1 MKIGEKISKL
11 RKENNYTQEQ
21 LAEILSVS
29 RQSVS
34 KWETDLT
41 YPETEKIIAMSKLFN
56 CSTDYLLK
64 DDADESGKEVKVKI
78 VEVDSG
84 ERSREYINSLLLTYL
99 SFPPLFG
106 FIVAFFS
113 IRNAERL
120 GLKKMKLISVIGM
133 TVSLIM
139 TALMVIGIIFEL

>member
-11 RKENNYTQEQ
+11 RRENNYTQEQ

-41 YPETEKIIAMSKLFN
+41 YPETEKIIALSKLFG

-64 DDADESGKEVKVKI
+64 DDADESGREVKVKI

-84 ERSREYINSLLLTYL
+84 ERNREYINSLLLTYL

-113 IRNAERL
+113 IRNADRL
-120 GLKKMKLISVIGM
+120 GLRKMKHISVIGM
-133 TVSLIM
+133 IVSLLMTIIM
-139 TALMVIGIIFEL
+139 AVGIIFEL